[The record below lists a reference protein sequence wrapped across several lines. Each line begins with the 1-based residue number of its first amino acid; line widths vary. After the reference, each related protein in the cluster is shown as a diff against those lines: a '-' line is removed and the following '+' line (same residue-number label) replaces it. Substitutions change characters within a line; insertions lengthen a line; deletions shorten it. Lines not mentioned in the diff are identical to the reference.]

1 LARQAWRILQ
11 YPDSLCARLL
21 KARYFPNRILLDTV
35 FLAEA
40 SPTWRGIEHGL
51 ELLKKGVVWRV
62 GDGSKIDIHRYNW
75 IPRRTPMTITNVKKR
90 TRCRKVKELF
100 IQGTR
105 QWNEGKIREIFYPHD
120 ADEIIKLELMQHDE
134 DVPAWHYE
142 STGVFS
148 VKSAYKLAFNI
159 QRETHFNS
167 SNSGTGDDSRNIR
180 NLIWRCKVPNK
191 IRIFAWRCASDNLA
205 TKKNK

>member
-1 LARQAWRILQ
+1 M
-11 YPDSLCARLL
+11 S
-21 KARYFPNRILLDTV
+21 
-35 FLAEA
+35 
-40 SPTWRGIEHGL
+40 
-51 ELLKKGVVWRV
+51 
-62 GDGSKIDIHRYNW
+62 
-75 IPRRTPMTITNVKKR
+75 ITNVKKH
-90 TRCRKVKELF
+90 TRCREVKNLF

-142 STGVFS
+142 SIGVFS
-148 VKSAYKLAFNI
+148 VKSAYKLASNI
-159 QRETHFNS
+159 QRETQFNS
-167 SNSGTGDDSRNIR
+167 GNSGTGVDSRNIW